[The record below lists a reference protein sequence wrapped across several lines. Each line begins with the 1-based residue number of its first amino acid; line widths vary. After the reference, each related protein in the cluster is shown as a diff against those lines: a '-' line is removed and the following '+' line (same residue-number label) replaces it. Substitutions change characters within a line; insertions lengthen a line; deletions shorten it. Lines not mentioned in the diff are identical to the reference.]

1 MIPKTGDKV
10 YINKVGWCE
19 VSGMCATMEG
29 VYLCKNPEGDRCMVH
44 ESAFVIDPPKKY
56 TILDPRTG
64 TTEKGLMLAKD
75 VEKVKE
81 LGMYV
86 WSA

>member
-1 MIPKTGDKV
+1 MIIKTGDKV

-19 VSGMCATMEG
+19 VVGECATMMG
-29 VYLCKNPEGDRCMVH
+29 VYLCKTPEGDPYMVH
-44 ESAFVIDPPKKY
+44 ESAFVIDPPKRY

-64 TTEKGLMLAKD
+64 TTEKALMLAKD

-81 LGMYV
+81 SGMYV